1 MIVATVRVGC
11 GSYTSFWSLLAN
23 TCQWSLL
30 LPGDIF
36 LSIPSTETN
45 ADCQLLWLPL
55 FSREVLS
62 LILNWGVKWITD
74 DGRLKMPFC
83 GKMHRGRLGPQRLI
97 CSPLMWYHMPSSS
110 GLIGWLLAWGS
121 RYMKNFEIEGVSLW
135 ESKGLCVCFH
145 GNNWCGRS
153 QEFPVFLPTQLTR
166 NNKNSKKQWSA
177 SILQPPSAMAVG
189 LVSSTTKINK

>member
-23 TCQWSLL
+23 TCKGPYCYQVTFSYQYRQRRQMLIANCSDSRSF
-30 LPGDIF
+30 PGKSWVRFWVGESNGSQMMVDWRC
-36 LSIPSTETN
+36 L
-45 ADCQLLWLPL
+45 
-55 FSREVLS
+55 
-62 LILNWGVKWITD
+62 
-74 DGRLKMPFC
+74 FC

-166 NNKNSKKQWSA
+166 NNNNSKKQWSA

>member
-1 MIVATVRVGC
+1 MSVVLTATRWH
-11 GSYTSFWSLLAN
+11 FPIN
-23 TCQWSLL
+23 TVN
-30 LPGDIF
+30 GDK
-36 LSIPSTETN
+36 
-45 ADCQLLWLPL
+45 CWLPIALTPAL
-55 FSREVLS
+55 FQGS
-62 LILNWGVKWITD
+62 LESDSELGSQMDHRWSIW
-74 DGRLKMPFC
+74 LKMPFC

-166 NNKNSKKQWSA
+166 NNNNSKKQWSA